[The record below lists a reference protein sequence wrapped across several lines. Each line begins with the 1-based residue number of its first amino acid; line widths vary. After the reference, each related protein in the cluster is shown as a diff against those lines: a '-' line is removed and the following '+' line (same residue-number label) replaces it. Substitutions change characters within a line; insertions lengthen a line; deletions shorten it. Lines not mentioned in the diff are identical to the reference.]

1 VEKTMP
7 LSRQIKVLNTILERE
22 INHQLASY
30 GLTGGQGRIVGY
42 LSHHLEQETC
52 QKDLEREF
60 ELSHPTMSSI
70 LSRMASKGII
80 VTAPLPQDKRFKTI
94 ALTEKG
100 LELDREI
107 HSSIEN
113 MEARLVTGFTEAE
126 KQEVR
131 ELLHRM
137 IQNLT
142 EE

>member
-1 VEKTMP
+1 MH

-22 INHQLASY
+22 INRQLASY
-30 GLTGGQGRIVGY
+30 DLTGGQGRIVGY
-42 LSHHLEQETC
+42 LSHHLDEETC

-70 LSRMASKGII
+70 LSRMESKGII

-100 LELDREI
+100 LALDREI

-113 MEARLVTGFTEAE
+113 MEARLVAGFTEAE
-126 KQEVR
+126 KQEAR